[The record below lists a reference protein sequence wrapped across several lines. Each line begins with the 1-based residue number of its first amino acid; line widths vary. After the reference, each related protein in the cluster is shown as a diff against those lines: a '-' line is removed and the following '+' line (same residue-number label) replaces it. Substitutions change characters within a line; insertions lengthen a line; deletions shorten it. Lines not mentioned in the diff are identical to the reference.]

1 MNIIKKL
8 LEKIKIYLNNLFNR
22 QNIKMIEAT
31 TSNESKE
38 DTSNENAKEDRDAEK
53 DNFFHIYNNVKNGTI
68 KTTDLM
74 INDLVK
80 VMLMMQKEA
89 NIYNEK
95 INNSEK
101 QILDLETE
109 INVLERQNQNLK
121 QELNTNEL

>member
-8 LEKIKIYLNNLFNR
+8 LAKIKIYLNNLFNR
-22 QNIKMIEAT
+22 QSIKMIEAT
-31 TSNESKE
+31 TSNVSKE
-38 DTSNENAKEDRDAEK
+38 DTSSENIIEDTETDK
-53 DNFFHIYNNVKNGTI
+53 DNFFLIYNNVKNGTI

-95 INNSEK
+95 INNNEK
-101 QILDLETE
+101 KFL
-109 INVLERQNQNLK
+109 RWK
-121 QELNTNEL
+121 KK